1 MLPRLSGLERCEP
14 FVTNTDAD
22 VDEGAEE
29 EDEETTDDD
38 EEERREG
45 GCP

>member
-1 MLPRLSGLERCEP
+1 MDPRVLERCEP
-14 FVTNTDAD
+14 FVTKTDAD

-29 EDEETTDDD
+29 EDEETTD

-45 GCP
+45 GCPP